1 MSKLPSQEK
10 MSPSLR
16 KALTGKP
23 RMVRV
28 DSSAAK
34 TLIELTPEKLEDFE
48 RSLNRAEPVGT
59 LLAQARKAKGFNQ
72 RQAAQFLNRNH
83 SRIAALEHPK
93 PETAFSSLVQYAE
106 ALGYKVSLK
115 LEDQKGGQTFEVKL

>member
-1 MSKLPSQEK
+1 

-16 KALTGKP
+16 KALAGKP
-23 RMVRV
+23 RMVQV
-28 DSSAAK
+28 DSSATNA
-34 TLIELTPEKLEDFE
+34 LLELT
-48 RSLNRAEPVGT
+48 
-59 LLAQARKAKGFNQ
+59 
-72 RQAAQFLNRNH
+72 
-83 SRIAALEHPK
+83 

>member
-28 DSSAAK
+28 DSSAAT
-34 TLIELTPEKLEDFE
+34 TLTELTPEKLEDFE

-93 PETAFSSLVQYAE
+93 PETASRFSAVRGGTGVQGQFE
-106 ALGYKVSLK
+106 TRGS
-115 LEDQKGGQTFEVKL
+115 KGWADV

>member
-72 RQAAQFLNRNH
+72 RQAAQVLNRNH

-93 PETAFSSLVQYAE
+93 PETASKFGAERGSTWVQGQFE
-106 ALGYKVSLK
+106 TRGSKGW
-115 LEDQKGGQTFEVKL
+115 EDV